1 MTRLEAA
8 LVRLD
13 SDLRKLGCRWAL
25 VGGLAVS
32 ARARPRTT
40 QDVDVA
46 IAVSGDAQAEQL
58 IATLRARGYEV
69 QTVMEQTAKGRLA
82 TVRLVPP
89 RDVAQIPPGLGEEAG
104 IPLVDLL
111 FASSGIEPEVV
122 ASGEALTII
131 PGLRPQVATTGHLLA
146 LKVLAEQAN
155 RPQDLAD
162 AMALIEVASPG
173 DLQETSAALELIALR
188 GYDRGKDLRAALTR
202 VLALHREPG

>member
-1 MTRLEAA
+1 VTRLEAA
-8 LVRLD
+8 LVRID

-46 IAVSGDAQAEQL
+46 IAVSGDQQAEQL
-58 IATLRARGYEV
+58 IATLRAWGYEV
-69 QTVMEQTAKGRLA
+69 QTVLEQTTKGRLA

-89 RDVAQIPPGLGEEAG
+89 RDVAQVPVGLEEESG
-104 IPLVDLL
+104 VPLVDLL

-122 ASGEALTII
+122 VSAKAVTIL
-131 PGLRPQVATTGHLLA
+131 PGLRPPVATTGHLLA

-155 RPQDLAD
+155 RPQDLSD
-162 AMALIEVASPG
+162 AIALIEVASLG
-173 DLQETSAALELIALR
+173 DLLVAKEAIELIARR
-188 GYDRGKDLRAALTR
+188 GYDRGKDLRA
-202 VLALHREPG
+202 VLARVISLRPESG